1 MFILKTVIYESKR
14 LDFQNEQALFLKFYY
29 WAHQKTGG
37 FRAGTTYQHTFQI
50 FTARVLLKKT

>member
-14 LDFQNEQALFLKFYY
+14 LYFQNEQALFLKFYY

-37 FRAGTTYQHTFQI
+37 FRAGTNSFVWLIYKLI
-50 FTARVLLKKT
+50 G

>member
-29 WAHQKTGG
+29 WAHQKTAG
-37 FRAGTTYQHTFQI
+37 FSAGTRL
-50 FTARVLLKKT
+50 ANG